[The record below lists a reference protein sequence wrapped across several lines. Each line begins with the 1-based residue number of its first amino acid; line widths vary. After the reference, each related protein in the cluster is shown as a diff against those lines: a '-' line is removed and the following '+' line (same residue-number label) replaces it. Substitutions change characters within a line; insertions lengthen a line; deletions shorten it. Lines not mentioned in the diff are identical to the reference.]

1 MRVSLSIIFVLF
13 VGLRLSAQ
21 TTVVA
26 VEQRL
31 KEACMRQDQAAK
43 SKAAVELAGM
53 AAYGADKLE
62 YALNLLQSV
71 EQNGILIT
79 GGTGD
84 TYPLITLQQVRAIR
98 PDVIVIQTSWLDD
111 TSYALWIQQAYHVHG
126 APVEMIKQWCV
137 NYPVYI
143 SLAAPTLVLEALQEE
158 LYCTGLAFK
167 VSNVPIANVKGMYR
181 QWWEN
186 CSKTNLTSGL
196 PMNANYLMPLGL
208 IAGYMVET
216 GKKNELKEIKKIYAE
231 IAKSVGVKEQIP
243 GMK

>member
-1 MRVSLSIIFVLF
+1 MRAFLSSIVLVF
-13 VGLRLSAQ
+13 IGSHIVAQ
-21 TTVVA
+21 TTVVS

-31 KEACMRQDQAAK
+31 KEACMRQDQAGI

-79 GGTGD
+79 GGAGD

-98 PDVIVIQTSWLDD
+98 PDVIVVQTAWLDD
-111 TSYALWIQQAYHVHG
+111 TAYAVWIQQAYHVHG
-126 APVEMIKQWCV
+126 APVEMIKQWSAT
-137 NYPVYI
+137 YPVYV
-143 SLAAPTLVLEALQEE
+143 SLAAPTMILQALEED

-167 VSNVPIANVKGMYR
+167 VSSVPIANVKVLHR
-181 QWWEN
+181 QWWKN
-186 CSKTNLTSGL
+186 CAKNALTSGL

-208 IAGYMVET
+208 LAGYMVET
-216 GKKNELKEIKKIYAE
+216 GKKNELKEIKKVYAE
-231 IAKSVGVKEQIP
+231 IAKSVGEKEQIP
-243 GMK
+243 GVK

>member
-1 MRVSLSIIFVLF
+1 MRTSVSIIVLF
-13 VGLRLSAQ
+13 FSVASLFAQAMVVG
-21 TTVVA
+21 

-31 KEACMRQDQAAK
+31 KEACMRQDKAGI

-53 AAYGADKLE
+53 SAYGTDKLE

-79 GGTGD
+79 GGAGD

-98 PDVIVIQTSWLDD
+98 SDVIVVQSSWLDD
-111 TSYALWIQQAYHVHG
+111 TAYAVWIQQAYRVHG
-126 APVEMIKQWCV
+126 APVEMIRQWSAT
-137 NYPVYI
+137 YPVYV
-143 SLAAPTLVLEALQEE
+143 SLAAPTMILQALEDE

-167 VSNVPIANVKGMYR
+167 VSSAPVANVKVLHR
-181 QWWEN
+181 QWWKN
-186 CSKTNLTSGL
+186 CSKASLTSGL

-208 IAGYMVET
+208 LAGYMVET

-231 IAKSVGVKEQIP
+231 IAKSVGEKEQIP
-243 GMK
+243 GIK